1 MDFTIS
7 KNMKAFYNILAASAI
22 AVFSLAAC
30 SENEEFKPGEPELD
44 GCYGVYFPTQE
55 ASGSH
60 VYNPTAD
67 KTITI
72 KVARTNSEGAI
83 TVPVDTISNV
93 GGVFTFGDIT
103 FADGQSETTVDVAF
117 DGIAVGKESSLSFTI
132 SDPQYAYKYGTGAT
146 SLDLSILCVEYQ
158 YMLDPTTNEKA
169 KVHWV
174 QNWWGD
180 ECDSYLKYYEIDGI
194 RYMMTETIGDSRVSE
209 TDGPYT
215 GYGFFGTAEKPEDA
229 VEWSFVWYTEEEN
242 NIGGQFISL
251 PYQKTGFFHSTY
263 QEDVLV
269 ADYVAYWNEI
279 NANHYGFEFLDFAKD
294 FGNPDGD
301 YPVSYYDG
309 NGGFYIYVKNYW
321 LPGQQGG
328 WSPDPWDI
336 TGVVSGYVRTD
347 YSIDLATDLATDGV
361 LPVYL
366 ELGADVD
373 EVRYNVYDGELVEAD
388 AKSKAAE
395 ISKAEK
401 DGYKSYTVD
410 ENSAFG
416 VTLDKSGAYTIV
428 ALAYAGGEYKGEYS
442 SATFKYVT
450 KDDSETYAP
459 VVKIGTETVSDRY
472 AAAGYTASNSFG
484 FYVVGKD
491 LTDVHVAFL
500 ETASYAGNEAKYNAQ
515 IKGSDKFALSADE
528 LKAVNATGGYAD
540 IATGL
545 NALTSY
551 TIVVYASNGQQGT
564 FLTETYKTSGLPNEV
579 IIDGKGA
586 YDYNSIVF
594 TGYDE
599 GLNLEYNPNTKQYE
613 VPNWCNGVTLKFTV
627 AEDGTVSV
635 PIQTT
640 GVSHATYGTIAIMD
654 VQLID
659 TFFGAGAAKQLGWD
673 TSVKGFVDK
682 DGNYHFSV
690 AYAGTNGYGLN
701 AGEQVFY
708 IDGKPADAPAKESAS
723 VVAKSVPTYKCQ
735 LPAASEFVGVRA
747 GVAYE
752 RQDYNAVDV
761 KVSAVSGSHAGRS
774 NGRNAD
780 IVKIR

>member
-30 SENEEFKPGEPELD
+30 SDKEEYNPGEPELD
-44 GCYGVYFPTQE
+44 GCYGVYFPSQE

-72 KVARTNSEGAI
+72 KVARTKSEGAI

-93 GGVFTFGDIT
+93 SGVFTFGDIT

-117 DGIAVGKESSLSFTI
+117 DSIAVGKESALSFTI

-146 SLDLSILCVEYQ
+146 SLDFSILCVEYQ

-174 QNWWGD
+174 QKYWGE
-180 ECDSYLKYYEIDGI
+180 ECDSYLKYYEIDGV
-194 RYMMTETIGDSRVSE
+194 RYMQTETIPDSHVYNGE
-209 TDGPYT
+209 NYT

-242 NIGGQFISL
+242 NVEGQFIVM
-251 PYQKTGFFHSTY
+251 PYQKTGWYHTTY
-263 QEDVLV
+263 QEDVLLM
-269 ADYVAYWNEI
+269 DNMTYT
-279 NANHYGFEFLDFAKD
+279 GAKD
-294 FGNPDGD
+294 LASFLSKFGGNPDND
-301 YPVSYYDG
+301 YPLSYYDG
-309 NGGFYIYVKNYW
+309 NGGFYIYVKYYY
-321 LPGQQGG
+321 LPGAGG
-328 WSPDPWDI
+328 GFAADPWDV

-347 YSIDLATDLATDGV
+347 YSISLATDLADDGV

-401 DGYKSYTVD
+401 GGYQSYTVD
-410 ENSAFG
+410 KNSAFG
-416 VTLDKSGAYTIV
+416 VTLDKSGVYTVV
-428 ALAYAGGEYKGEYS
+428 ALAYAGGEYKGEYAA
-442 SATFKYVT
+442 ATFNYVT
-450 KDDSETYAP
+450 KDDAETYAP

-484 FYVVGKD
+484 FYIVGKD

-500 ETASYAGNEAKYNAQ
+500 ETADYTGSEAKYNAQ
-515 IKGSDKFALSADE
+515 IKGNDKFALSADD

-540 IATGL
+540 IATDL
-545 NALTSY
+545 KALTSY
-551 TIVVYASNGQQGT
+551 TVVVYASNGQQGAFQT
-564 FLTETYKTSGLPNEV
+564 ATYTTSGLPNEV

-586 YDYNSIVF
+586 YGYNGIAF

-635 PIQTT
+635 PIQST
-640 GVSHATYGTIAIMD
+640 GVNHSTYGTIAIMD
-654 VQLID
+654 VQLVD
-659 TFFGAGAAKQLGWD
+659 TFFGRAGIAEYLGWD
-673 TSVKGFVDK
+673 TSVKGFVDE

-690 AYAGTNGYGLN
+690 AYVGTNGYGIN

-708 IDGKPADAPAKESAS
+708 INGKPADAPATESAS
-723 VVAKSVPTYKCQ
+723 VVAKSVPAYKCQ
-735 LPAASEFVGVRA
+735 LPVASEFVGSRA

-752 RQDYNAVDV
+752 RQNYNAVDI
-761 KVSAVSGSHAGRS
+761 KVSAVSGSHASRG